1 MPGKKHRLFSS
12 RVGTALL
19 KVGLLFIGLAMFLFS
34 LPVAT
39 AATSINK
46 GSTFDLQVDI
56 GFNSVLKQGAW
67 MPVIATV
74 KNNGQS
80 DFSGSIM
87 AETYNGNANGTSQ
100 NMTASPQT
108 FSTPVKL
115 VHGKVVQTTIY
126 VPLSVDPLL
135 PGGVIVELID
145 NHNQIMRART
155 KMVNAPDP
163 SSITIGILSD
173 QHSGF
178 DVLKSLNVPTQQTSI
193 DFTFLNARTLPA
205 LTTVLN
211 NFDAIVLDN
220 FTTSSLGPEQIG
232 ALHTWVNQGGTL
244 LEVGGADW
252 QRTLGPLPAAMR
264 PVTLDGSFELPSG
277 TRMFLQESS
286 LSNLAP
292 TSHLNP
298 GSRSKIKAASIALA
312 TDALNVPVTAS
323 MATAQDD
330 STDNSTVSVLASYND
345 VPLFVQARQGTGNI
359 CYIAIDP
366 AGPALNKWEGKG
378 NLWTQLLTHALGD
391 HLLITSGA
399 QKYDNGQG
407 GLLTRGGVLPALEP
421 NFSFAPVT
429 FLFLLL
435 GYLAFLGPVR
445 LLLMKRLRHPAWSWR
460 IMLSGMVIF
469 TLVSYGIAFYQKNA
483 SLTNNSLSVMRLNE
497 SGSEAHVTTY
507 MGIFVPNKGNFNVR
521 IPGVNQ
527 VLAVADPQMALNAYG
542 TNMDPGASI
551 SYEEHETDISLETI
565 DTWTYHP
572 MVVEQ
577 DQHITGGVETQLKLQ
592 GENLIGTITNHMKT
606 ALNDMYVLL
615 PHSFVAIGHLEA
627 GQKRTIFLPLQSNTT
642 NPDTLLAD
650 QIARSRGLPSSYF
663 PYANQGQ
670 PQNDFQRHMAQLSIL
685 SGAGSSFI
693 PCEGSCSTRAITNNQ
708 SVVISSHAHNANPA
722 LLSGNDPLMIENAP
736 ATLIGWSDQS
746 LDGSNDTTI
755 NGGRPGGYHDTLL
768 QMPVSL
774 HLAAPFRL
782 PATYI
787 SGHIVSTQGSDAS
800 LIAPNLYTISKG
812 SINFEFDFP
821 HRISPYVQLLSI
833 DIPHALNGKTFPSVY
848 GYLQASLYNW
858 KSNAWDKF
866 SLYPDSLS
874 TIKPDNYLGQNGNL
888 LLQITNA
895 NNSKPSSSPIYF
907 NRPGLNFF

>member
-1 MPGKKHRLFSS
+1 MPGKKHHLFYGSV
-12 RVGTALL
+12 RTTLL
-19 KVGLLFIGLAMFLFS
+19 KVCLPFIGLMVALFAFS
-34 LPVAT
+34 PPVVT
-39 AATSINK
+39 ASNK
-46 GSTFDLQVDI
+46 FDTFDLQVDI

-108 FSTPVKL
+108 FATPIKL
-115 VHGKVVQTTIY
+115 AHGKTVQTTVY
-126 VPLSVDPLL
+126 VPLNVDPLL

-145 NHNQIMRART
+145 DHNQILRART
-155 KMVNAPDP
+155 KMVNPPDP
-163 SSITIGILSD
+163 SAITIGVLSD
-173 QHSGF
+173 QHTGF
-178 DVLKSLNVPTQQTSI
+178 DVLKNLNLPTQQTAI
-193 DFTFLNARTLPA
+193 DFTFLNANTLPA
-205 LTTVLN
+205 RTTVLN

-220 FTTSSLGPEQIG
+220 FTTSSLGPEQMN
-232 ALHTWVNQGGTL
+232 ALHTWVNQGGVL
-244 LEVGGADW
+244 LEIGGANW
-252 QRTLGPLPAAMR
+252 QRTLTPLPATIR
-264 PVTLDGSFELPSG
+264 PVTLDGSFELPAS
-277 TRMFLQESS
+277 TKVFPQESP
-286 LSNLAP
+286 LSSPSATP
-292 TSHLNP
+292 HM
-298 GSRSKIKAASIALA
+298 GAGSKIKAVGTALN
-312 TDALNVPVTAS
+312 TDELNVPVIAS
-323 MATAQDD
+323 MATVQGA
-330 STDNSTVSVLASYND
+330 STNNSTMAVLASYNTT
-345 VPLFVQARQGTGNI
+345 PLFVQARQGRGSI
-359 CYIAIDP
+359 CYLAIDP
-366 AGPALNKWEGKG
+366 ADPVLDKWTGKS

-391 HLLITSGA
+391 QLLITSGA

-435 GYLAFLGPVR
+435 GYLVFLGPVR
-445 LLLMKRLRHPAWSWR
+445 LLVLKRLRHPAWSWR

-483 SLTNNSLSVMRLNE
+483 SLTDNSLSVMQLNE

-507 MGIFVPNKGNFNVR
+507 MGVFVPNKGSFNVN
-521 IPGVNQ
+521 IPGINQ
-527 VLAVADPQMALNAYG
+527 VLAVADPQMALNSYG
-542 TNMDPGASI
+542 TDMDPGASI
-551 SYEEHETDISLETI
+551 NYGAHETNVDLEAL

-572 MVVEQ
+572 MVIEQ
-577 DQHITGGVETQLKLQ
+577 DRHVTGGVETQLKLQ
-592 GENLIGTITNHMKT
+592 GENLIGTITNHLTT
-606 ALNDMYVLL
+606 AINDMYVLL
-615 PHSFVAIGHLEA
+615 PHSFVAIGHLDA
-627 GQKRTIFLPLQSNTT
+627 GQKRTLFLPVQSSTMNS
-642 NPDTLLAD
+642 DTLLAD

-693 PCEGSCSTRAITNNQ
+693 PCEGSCSTRAIVNNQ
-708 SVVISSHAHNANPA
+708 SVIISSHAHNANTA
-722 LLSGNDPLMIENAP
+722 LMRANDPLLIENAP

-746 LDGSNDTTI
+746 LDGSNDITI

-782 PATYI
+782 PETYI
-787 SGHIVSTQGSDAS
+787 SGHIVSTQGSDAA
-800 LIAPNLYTISKG
+800 LVAPNLYIASKG
-812 SINFEFDFP
+812 STEFEFDFP
-821 HRISPYVQLLSI
+821 HEVSPYVQMLSI
-833 DIPHALNGKTFPSVY
+833 DIPHALNGKTFPSAY
-848 GYLQASLYNW
+848 GYLQTSLYNW

-874 TIKPDNYLGQNGNL
+874 TINPGNYMGKNGNL

-895 NNSKPSSSPIYF
+895 NDPKPSPVPIYF
-907 NRPGLNFF
+907 DRPSLNLI